1 MLKMENRLMNTEYRT
16 QNIENRLE
24 SKSKVNR
31 SSSVRFIYILFSIF
45 FSLAANAQ
53 CAMCRAAL
61 AGDSNVKKAE
71 AVNNGIVYLMV
82 IPYLLVAIIGYL
94 IYRMYQSKKKK
105 AE

>member
-1 MLKMENRLMNTEYRT
+1 MYIKNK
-16 QNIENRLE
+16 IEVSG
-24 SKSKVNR
+24 SKFQKLFFAICLFLIGI
-31 SSSVRFIYILFSIF
+31 SS
-45 FSLAANAQ
+45 NAQ

-71 AVNNGIVYLMV
+71 AVNDGIVYLMV
-82 IPYLLVAIIGYL
+82 IPYLLVGIIGYL